1 MGRLFSI
8 SILYALSFTLILTGP
23 AALRGGETPAD
34 NNGTA
39 AAPVVL
45 PAPVKPPA
53 DKPNPLFLTGAHHQ
67 QDRDE
72 DLRTFRDNAW
82 DNPELAARALIAVL
96 NRLGP
101 DTERSQIFKSRNYRL
116 IAAMLDRLEK
126 MATANRLPPEDYK
139 KITAELAPFNINTIL
154 GRAMRGGGT
163 DREPGP
169 GRSPGSGKDF
179 GSGRTEPDDRPD
191 RKDEPKNP
199 IDDLVDARRALESG
213 DAEQTEKSLK
223 LLQNDYPDSSGV
235 QAAVAAYYNEME
247 NYAMAAKTATSALKL
262 DPENPEAYKT
272 RALARAALADRKGA
286 VEDVKKAMEMDPQ
299 DESAR
304 LLSALIESKKE
315 ASGLRALSSLE
326 EMKKAFGAVGAAGAV
341 KKDEGVFNDPRAGL
355 AGLTRSGEGGADG
368 RGTGVWSPD
377 YSKSNIY
384 LKTAMAKNRLGDYE
398 SAARYAGLAL
408 EKNPDNLDARLE
420 RANAN
425 NFLGLYDE
433 AIKDASFV
441 IERNPSNTQALNMR
455 AWALNRKGRPKDAEA
470 DANKVIGLNPG
481 FADAWFNRALAYE
494 KQGNYRAMLSDFGQ
508 AAALNSAYGARFQ
521 DAVAQYA
528 NRVPNFSYPKAGV
541 SPAGGR
547 PPEER
552 SSGVKRF
559 AVLLIFTLTGGLLI
573 ALGFMHIVTSSKGAA
588 ATKAKTTHP
597 DVLSPSVFYE
607 GVATGKYAI
616 EKKMGAGGMGVV
628 YEATDQ
634 SLGRKVA
641 IKKMHDE
648 IKLNERE
655 KQRFLEEART
665 VALLHHPNIVEIY
678 TIFEEEDNIYL
689 VFEHIDGLTLDKM
702 LDKEV
707 RLAWD
712 RARPIFDGAAKAL
725 SYAHSKN
732 VVHRD
737 LKLSNIMISS
747 DAEVK
752 VMDFGLA
759 RHAQESLA
767 RASNSEVVGSPAYMA
782 PEQELGVS
790 SRESDIYSLGVCL
803 YEALTGDMPFKGP
816 DFHYQKVHRLYQPLS
831 ATLSGLPAGLDVL
844 IAKALDPEPG
854 NRFKT
859 AEEFRKAL
867 LDIAGACPT

>member
-8 SILYALSFTLILTGP
+8 LYVLPFTLIFTGP
-23 AALRGGETPAD
+23 AALCGAKTPAD
-34 NNGTA
+34 NNGTEA
-39 AAPVVL
+39 AAPAVL
-45 PAPVKPPA
+45 PAPKPSGEH
-53 DKPNPLFLTGAHHQ
+53 PNPLLLTGAHHQ
-67 QDRDE
+67 HDRD
-72 DLRTFRDNAW
+72 DDIRTFKDNAW
-82 DNPELAARALIAVL
+82 DNPEIAARAFITVL
-96 NRLGP
+96 NKFGP
-101 DTERSQIFKSRNYRL
+101 DTARAQEFKSRNYRL
-116 IAAMLDRLEK
+116 IAAMLDRLDK
-126 MATANRLPPEDYK
+126 LAAANRLPPENYQN
-139 KITAELAPFNINTIL
+139 ITAELAPFNINTIL
-154 GRAMRGGGT
+154 GRSIRGDRT
-163 DREPGP
+163 D
-169 GRSPGSGKDF
+169 RSPGPAQGPGTGKDA
-179 GSGRTEPDDRPD
+179 GIDRNNRDDRHD
-191 RKDEPKNP
+191 RKDELKNP
-199 IDDLVDARRALESG
+199 IDDLVDAHRTLESG
-213 DAEQTEKSLK
+213 DTEKMNESLSR
-223 LLQNDYPDSSGV
+223 LENDYPDSSGV
-235 QAAVAAYYNEME
+235 QAALAGYYNEME
-247 NYAMAAKTATSALKL
+247 NYGMAAKTATAAIKL
-262 DPENPEAYKT
+262 DPENPDAYKT
-272 RALARAALADRKGA
+272 RAMARAALQDRKGA
-286 VEDVKKAMEMDPQ
+286 IEDVKKAMKMDPQ

-304 LLSALIESKKE
+304 ILSALIESKKE
-315 ASGLRALSSLE
+315 VSSLRSLSSLE
-326 EMKKAFGAVGAAGAV
+326 EMKKAFGAVDKAGV
-341 KKDEGVFNDPRAGL
+341 VNKDAMAFSDPRAGFSPPQ
-355 AGLTRSGEGGADG
+355 AGEGGADG
-368 RGTGVWSPD
+368 RWTEVSSPD

-398 SAARYAGLAL
+398 SAVKYAGLAI
-408 EKNPDNLDARLE
+408 EKNPGNLDARLE

-433 AIKDASFV
+433 AIKDTSFV
-441 IERNPSNTQALNMR
+441 IERAPSNTQALNMR

-494 KQGNYRAMLSDFGQ
+494 KQGNYKAMLDDFGQ

-528 NRVPNFSYPKAGV
+528 NRVPNFSYPKAGAY
-541 SPAGGR
+541 PAGGR
-547 PPEER
+547 PPDKR
-552 SSGVKRF
+552 SSGAAGMKRF

-573 ALGFMHIVTSSKGAA
+573 ALGLMHIVTSSKGAA
-588 ATKAKTTHP
+588 ARKDKTTHP

-607 GVATGKYAI
+607 GVATGKYTI
-616 EKKMGAGGMGVV
+616 EKKIGSGGMGVV
-628 YEATDQ
+628 YEAVDQ

-689 VFEHIDGLTLDKM
+689 VFEHIDGLTLDRM

-707 RLAWD
+707 RLTWD
-712 RARPIFDGAAKAL
+712 RTRPIFDEAAKAL

-737 LKLSNIMISS
+737 LKLSNIMISP
-747 DAEVK
+747 DNEVK

-767 RASNSEVVGSPAYMA
+767 RSSNSEVVGSPAYMA

-803 YEALTGDMPFKGP
+803 YETLTGDMPFRGP

-831 ATLSGLPAGLDVL
+831 ATLSGLPAGLDGL
-844 IAKALDPEPG
+844 ISKVLDPEPD

-867 LDIAGACPT
+867 LDIA